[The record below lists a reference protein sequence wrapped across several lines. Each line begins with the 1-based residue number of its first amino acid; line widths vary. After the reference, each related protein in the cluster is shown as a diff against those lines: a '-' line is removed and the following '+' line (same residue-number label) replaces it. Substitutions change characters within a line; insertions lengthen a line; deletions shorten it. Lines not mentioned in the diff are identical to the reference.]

1 MFNGSNGWHGVK
13 TIASA
18 AICVG
23 LAVAVCARA
32 GAPFSFD
39 SAPGRLPKNVVPVSY
54 TLDVVPNLD
63 TLTLTGSE
71 SVTLQFRTASDTI
84 VFNSL
89 NETLTDVRLDHKP
102 VATVVSNDEQQL
114 TRLTLAQPAPPGS
127 HTLTF
132 SYSGRVESQPHGL
145 FLQSYQRLDGS
156 PGRLL
161 STKMESTDARRMF
174 PCWDEPAFRSSFQLS
189 VTIPAGWQAVSNMPV
204 ARRREAGANSAITFQ
219 RSPKMPSYLVEFSAG
234 ELAHINASSDG
245 VDLGVWAARGREQDG
260 AIALANARQ
269 ILADYDDYFGY
280 RYPLPKL
287 DSIAV
292 PGGFGGAMENWGAI
306 TYNDQ
311 LLLLSASSTIA
322 NRQRVFSVQAH
333 EMAHQWNGDLVTMG
347 WWDDLWL
354 NESFASW
361 RAAKETDQRNPSWK
375 WWQLQDAD
383 KEVAMSADARLSSHA
398 IQQHVSDELQAAN
411 AFDPEITYSKGQ
423 AVLRMFEAYLGPDR
437 FRSGVRRYIRARAFS
452 NASSADL
459 WNALSVANGAS
470 AVNAASG
477 ASIGAV
483 ASGWTEQPGFP
494 LVSVAA
500 SCDAAGRRTVS
511 LSQQRFLLRGSDA
524 AASHWSVPL
533 QVRAGIHATPFSML
547 LTSDGQSG
555 AAGRCDEPLSLNADA
570 IGFYRTRY
578 DAATYR
584 TNAANFAALEDGDRI
599 ALLDD
604 QWALVESGQGPLR
617 DYLALASSMGS
628 GLNTRA
634 WQQIAAALGTLEYA
648 ERGTAGY
655 GAFTDYARSIIKP
668 AAGRLGP
675 APAPADT
682 PDVQELRRLLIG
694 DLGAW
699 GDQDVI
705 DDARRRFGLFV
716 GDHSA
721 ILPDDQPHILSVV
734 ARYADAATFE
744 QLHAIARQAK
754 DETEQQRYYSALM
767 DVGDP
772 QLAAQA
778 AQIALSPELPPQAA
792 RWRLALVVRLAR
804 EHGPL
809 AFRTFTDNAE
819 TLLSPNPKYA
829 PLITAQYVPAWFWDA
844 VPPDQLEAWVRAH
857 VPGQMAPN
865 VARGMETAR
874 FRLSE
879 KDALLAEADDWL
891 RHR

>member
-1 MFNGSNGWHGVK
+1 MK
-13 TIASA
+13 KRASA
-18 AICVG
+18 AIVAGCAG
-23 LAVAVCARA
+23 LAFTVCAEA

-39 SAPGRLPKNVVPVSY
+39 SAPGRLPKNVVPLSY
-54 TLDVVPNLD
+54 TLALVPDID
-63 TLTLTGSE
+63 TLTIAGTE
-71 SVTLQFRTASDTI
+71 SVTLQFRTPSATI
-84 VFNSL
+84 TLNSL
-89 NETLTDVRLDHKP
+89 NETLTDVRLDHKL
-102 VATVVSNDEQQL
+102 VARVVSNDQQQL
-114 TRLTLAQPAPPGS
+114 TTLTLAQPANAGR
-127 HTLTF
+127 HTLSF
-132 SYSGRVESQPHGL
+132 SYTGRIESQPHGL
-145 FLQSYQRLDGS
+145 FVQSYLRPDGVQ
-156 PGRLL
+156 GRLL

-174 PCWDEPAFRSSFQLS
+174 PCWDEPAFRSSYQLS

-204 ARRREAGANSAITFQ
+204 ARRLVAGALSTVTFQ
-219 RSPKMPSYLVEFSAG
+219 RSPTMPSYLVEFSAG
-234 ELAHINASSDG
+234 ELARISARADG
-245 VDLGVWAARGREQDG
+245 VELGVWAARGREQDG
-260 AIALANARQ
+260 ATALANARQ

-311 LLLLSASSTIA
+311 LLLLSATSTIA
-322 NRQRVFSVQAH
+322 SRQRVFSVQAH

-383 KEVAMSADARLSSHA
+383 REVAMSADARVSSHA
-398 IQQHVSDELQAAN
+398 IQQHVTDELQAAN

-459 WNALSVANGAS
+459 WNALSSANGAS
-470 AVNAASG
+470 IDAMAS
-477 ASIGAV
+477 A
-483 ASGWTEQPGFP
+483 WTEQPGFP
-494 LVSVAA
+494 LVSVVA

-533 QVRAGIHATPFSML
+533 QIRAGTHVTPYSLL

-555 AAGRCDEPLSLNADA
+555 AAGRCDEPLSLNANA

-578 DAATYR
+578 DEATYR

-604 QWALVESGQGPLR
+604 QWALVESGLGPLR

-634 WQQIAAALGTLEYA
+634 WQQIAAALGTIEYA

-655 GAFTDYARSIIKP
+655 SAFTAYARSIIKS

-675 APAPADT
+675 MPAPGDT

-705 DDARRRFGLFV
+705 DEARRRFSVFV
-716 GDHSA
+716 GDHST
-721 ILPDDQPHILSVV
+721 IGPDDQPHILAVV

-744 QLHAIARQAK
+744 QLHTIARQAK
-754 DETEQQRYYSALM
+754 DETEQQRYYMALM

-809 AFRTFTDNAE
+809 AFRTFTDHAQ

-844 VPPDQLEAWVRAH
+844 VPLDQLEAWVRAQL
-857 VPGQMAPN
+857 PEQMAPN
-865 VARGMETAR
+865 IARGMETAR

-879 KDALLAEADDWL
+879 KYALLAEADSL
-891 RHR
+891 PHQ